1 MKRLYNLPTFV
12 ILGLLSIYYFAI
24 FLNLTK
30 VLKYISGGTPYIVGY
45 TYIFMFFLPIG
56 IKTSILVFNKQSKPL
71 KWVAIFSF
79 VIISIF
85 SILLFSKSD
94 LSQWGQK
101 FITSGL
107 LNEFHRTIIGVISAM
122 TIYLFYFIVIQNV
135 NLEDFLENIKALP
148 IGSPVFCFGAPAFWK
163 DSLKNMNL
171 PELEISFLNGIS
183 FFAGILFLIG
193 LLIYFV
199 GKNFNIDGIRASSD
213 AKKIT
218 KNKFLKASLALSFI
232 GITIILFV
240 CLDIAYLIGRI

>member
-1 MKRLYNLPTFV
+1 MKRLCNLPTFV

-30 VLKYISGGTPYIVGY
+30 VLKYISGGTPLIVGY
-45 TYIFMFFLPIG
+45 TLMLFLPLG
-56 IKTSILVFNKQSKPL
+56 IKTGILVFNKKSKSL

-85 SILLFSKSD
+85 SILLLSKSD

-101 FITSGL
+101 FISSGF
-107 LNEFHRTIIGVISAM
+107 LNEFHRTIIGVISTM

-135 NLEDFLENIKALP
+135 KLEEFVENIKALP
-148 IGSPVFCFGAPAFWK
+148 IVSPVFCFGAPAFWK
-163 DSLKNMNL
+163 DSLKGMNL
-171 PELEISFLNGIS
+171 PELEISFLSGIS

-199 GKNFNIDGIRASSD
+199 GKNFNIDGDRTSSE
-213 AKKIT
+213 AKNVT